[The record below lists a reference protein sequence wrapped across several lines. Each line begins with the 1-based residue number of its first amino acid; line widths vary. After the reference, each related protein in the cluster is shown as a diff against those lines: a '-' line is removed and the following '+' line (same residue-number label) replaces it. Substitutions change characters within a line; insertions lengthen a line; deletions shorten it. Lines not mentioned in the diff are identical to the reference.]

1 MFKRKGG
8 RFMVILQ
15 AKSMMYKDDITKKEK
30 VLSKKIGKKVVI
42 IPAEYEVIDLRM
54 DKVSVLD
61 WVLNKIDR
69 GNNG

>member
-1 MFKRKGG
+1 
-8 RFMVILQ
+8 MVILQ

-69 GNNG
+69 CNNG

>member
-1 MFKRKGG
+1 
-8 RFMVILQ
+8 MVILQ
-15 AKSMMYKDDITKKEK
+15 AKSMMDRDDITKKEK

>member
-1 MFKRKGG
+1 
-8 RFMVILQ
+8 MVILQ
-15 AKSMMYKDDITKKEK
+15 AKNMMRKDDIITKEK

-42 IPAEYEVIDLRM
+42 IPAEYEGVDLRM
-54 DKVSVLD
+54 DKVSFLD

>member
-1 MFKRKGG
+1 
-8 RFMVILQ
+8 MVILQ
-15 AKSMMYKDDITKKEK
+15 AKHCMDKDIITKKEK

-54 DKVSVLD
+54 DKGSFLD
-61 WVLNKIDR
+61 WVLNRIDR

>member
-42 IPAEYEVIDLRM
+42 IPAEYEL
-54 DKVSVLD
+54 
-61 WVLNKIDR
+61 
-69 GNNG
+69 

>member
-1 MFKRKGG
+1 
-8 RFMVILQ
+8 MVILQ
-15 AKSMMYKDDITKKEK
+15 AKSMMRKDDITTKEK

-54 DKVSVLD
+54 DKVSFLD

>member
-1 MFKRKGG
+1 
-8 RFMVILQ
+8 MVILQ